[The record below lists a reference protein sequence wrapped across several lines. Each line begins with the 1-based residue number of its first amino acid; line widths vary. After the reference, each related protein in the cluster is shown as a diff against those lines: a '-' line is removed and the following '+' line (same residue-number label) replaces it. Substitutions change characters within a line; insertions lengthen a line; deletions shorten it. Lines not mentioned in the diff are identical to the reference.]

1 MRARSFLPLI
11 FALLVGP
18 ASLAACTA
26 DTEDGTTG
34 DDANFTE
41 GSNEAKAILALVNMT
56 SVNADELVREARITT
71 SAAKNIIAH
80 RDGAD
85 AQPGT
90 DDDDV
95 FDNLAELDAVRDV
108 GPSTLAKLYDY
119 AKRKGLVPGSGGGE
133 GGQKVDV
140 IFSPQAT
147 ESSHLAR
154 IAREIDSAQSSIDIA
169 IYSYS
174 DANLTARIQAAVQRG
189 VKVRFIYEA
198 GSADSRAANPAQTT
212 SARVENAGADVRYVN
227 KVMHHKLVI
236 IDGPRDDL
244 SKAGA
249 TKLVAGS
256 ANFANSAATR
266 FDENTLFISSAPA
279 LALKFQREFDLM
291 WTHSKDFVAKP
302 YTQDLST
309 ALIPDSAIP
318 ASPDFDVFFS
328 SHNFSISSNGTTFTS
343 SSANHVADALVDAIR
358 NAQTSIHLA
367 SAHLRS
373 RPVAEAL
380 LAKHQASPDVDIRV
394 YLDNQEYVSKTAH
407 NAQVDALNACL
418 TRATSDSQRSQCT
431 DKGFLFGY
439 QLDQGG
445 IDVRYKFYAYRWDHS
460 YAPQMHHKYMIVDGK
475 TLFSG
480 SYNLSDNAEHGT
492 FENMMV
498 FRGAENAALV
508 SSFEGNFEKM
518 WATGRTDNRLD
529 ALLQRV
535 ENDITIPIVFD
546 AMALSHGEITN
557 LKFKIR
563 TNCAAVDS
571 PEFRQNASGR
581 TTCTRAN
588 N

>member
-1 MRARSFLPLI
+1 MRLPRL
-11 FALLVGP
+11 ALLLP
-18 ASLAACTA
+18 AFLAACTA
-26 DTEDGTTG
+26 TSEDATTG

-41 GSNEAKAILALVNMT
+41 GSQEAKAILALVNMT
-56 SVNADELVREARITT
+56 SVNADELVREARITP
-71 SAAKNIIAH
+71 SAAKNIVTH
-80 RDGAD
+80 RDGPD
-85 AQPGT
+85 AQPAT
-90 DDDDV
+90 DDDDL
-95 FDNLAELDAVRDV
+95 FDNLVELDAVRDV
-108 GPSTLAKLYDY
+108 GPSTLAKLFDY
-119 AKRKGLVPGSGGGE
+119 AKRKGLAASGDGP
-133 GGQKVDV
+133 KVEV
-140 IFSPQAT
+140 IFSPQPT

-154 IAREIDSAQSSIDIA
+154 IAREIDGAQSSIDIA

-198 GSADSRAANPAQTT
+198 AGADSRAANPTQTT

-244 SKAGA
+244 SKAA
-249 TKLVAGS
+249 TTRLVAGS
-256 ANFANSAATR
+256 ANYSNSAAAR
-266 FDENTLFISSAPA
+266 FDENSLFISNAPA

-291 WTHSKDFVAKP
+291 WKHSKDFVSKP

-309 ALIPDSAIP
+309 AIITDAVVP
-318 ASPDFDVFFS
+318 ASPSADVFFS
-328 SHNFSISSNGTTFTS
+328 SNNFTVSSNGTTFTS
-343 SSANHVADALVDAIR
+343 SSANHVADQLVDAIR
-358 NAQTSIHLA
+358 NAETSIHLA

-380 LAKHQASPDVDIRV
+380 IAKHQASPDVDIRV
-394 YLDNQEYVSKTAH
+394 YLDNQEYISKTAH
-407 NAQVDALNACL
+407 NEQVAALDACL
-418 TRATSDSQRSQCT
+418 TRAGASEPRRRECT

-460 YAPQMHHKYMIVDGK
+460 YAPQMHHKYMVIDGK

-498 FRGAENAALV
+498 FRGPENAALV
-508 SSFEGNFEKM
+508 TQFESNFERM
-518 WATGRTDNRLD
+518 WSTGRTENRLD

-535 ENDITIPIVFD
+535 ENDITFPIVFD
-546 AMALSHGEITN
+546 AMALSHGEITG

-563 TNCAAVDS
+563 SNCAAVDS
-571 PEFRQNASGR
+571 PDYRQNAAGR